1 MIFVSILG
9 GFIAIVSAAILFF
22 TFRAFS
28 GKQPPF
34 LLMIAVLGFVF
45 ACCAVLL
52 ALSFA
57 GQH

>member
-9 GFIAIVSAAILFF
+9 GSIALISAAILFF
-22 TFRAFS
+22 TFRSFS
-28 GKQPPF
+28 GKKPPF
-34 LLMIAVLGFVF
+34 ILMIAVLGFVF
-45 ACCAVLL
+45 AACTVLL